1 MARKLTT
8 FLFIITVYLQILPI
22 FLVAWNL
29 DGDEVNVRSHKLRR
43 YIAGEM
49 PILPGGQGTRGGQ
62 QDGMMGNG
70 MG

>member
-1 MARKLTT
+1 MAKKYATFFFIIAIYLQT
-8 FLFIITVYLQILPI
+8 FLA
-22 FLVAWNL
+22 AWNL